1 MYNTL
6 HMLTNIDIDEEL
18 LEEAKQ
24 VGAHRSKRE
33 AVNSALTE
41 YVQRHR
47 QQRILE
53 LFGTIDFDPTYD
65 HKAER
70 LKTRPA

>member
-1 MYNTL
+1 
-6 HMLTNIDIDEEL
+6 MLTNIDIDEEL

-53 LFGTIDFDPTYD
+53 LFGTIDFDPAYD